1 MFQLIIGAITLISL
15 ILPIFSYN
23 YFLKI
28 MKLIK
33 IRVGNLIF
41 IACII
46 LLVAYIFFLLPWIF
60 VGGDIYEIRL
70 LSYSLVSIALFILLY
85 AVIKIYFTWR
95 RLKI

>member
-1 MFQLIIGAITLISL
+1 MLGILTLISL

-46 LLVAYIFFLLPWIF
+46 LLLAYIFFLLPWIF
-60 VGGDIYEIRL
+60 VGVDIYEIRL
-70 LSYSLVSIALFILLY
+70 ISYSLISVALFILLY
-85 AVIKIYFTWR
+85 AVIRIYFTWR
-95 RLKI
+95 GLKI

>member
-1 MFQLIIGAITLISL
+1 
-15 ILPIFSYN
+15 
-23 YFLKI
+23 

-70 LSYSLVSIALFILLY
+70 LSYSLISIALFILLY

>member
-1 MFQLIIGAITLISL
+1 MFQLMLGILTLISL

-46 LLVAYIFFLLPWIF
+46 LLLAYIFFLLPWIF
-60 VGGDIYEIRL
+60 VGVDIYEIRL
-70 LSYSLVSIALFILLY
+70 ISYSLISVALFILLY
-85 AVIKIYFTWR
+85 AVIRIYFTWR
-95 RLKI
+95 GLKI